1 MPNVERNPNLQTRN
15 DETASVGVPLDLRI
29 SVFLRHSSFGFNFA
43 PRLAEQPLKSD
54 QNFSSTDLR
63 QRRFVGTFFD
73 IRHSDFSH
81 SSPSLCRC
89 EDSFERCHARI
100 SLTPSPWTSVRRR
113 SAPLWR
119 NVSFWWSMPSRC
131 STVA

>member
-1 MPNVERNPNLQTRN
+1 MTNDEKSPNLEIRN
-15 DETASVGVPLDLRI
+15 SETGPVAVPSDSRI

-81 SSPSLCRC
+81 SSPSLWRC
-89 EDSFERCHARI
+89 EDSFERCHASI
-100 SLTPSPWTSVRRR
+100 SMTTSPCTSVRRR
-113 SAPLWR
+113 
-119 NVSFWWSMPSRC
+119 
-131 STVA
+131 